1 MPLGGMMLA
10 LFNKISSQ
18 FEGLKRAMDDRKTI
32 LLKDAAAAMNIKP
45 EKVDHSL
52 CVMIKRGLF
61 GENHPY
67 VDDALKIVILDR
79 RYAVYASVKD
89 SLEKFGTELIRARHL
104 PKQLEERRRRN
115 NRGGLAAGVGGFLAD
130 LAGNV
135 LEGKG
140 AKRSFL
146 NATDKFVRGMGGS
159 PEEKHMDTQP
169 EEEMFTA
176 MLSKAREM
184 NNLMAAH
191 PDHSWSQE
199 TGEWL
204 NDARLSVQNWEGY
217 FEAAVGK
224 TEKGTALQLAES
236 KLANE
241 TAPELE
247 RRVAQLKRAFAM
259 GEGNEKTKI
268 SREIL
273 DCCDK
278 LTENRNKIENS
289 EMRQAIDE
297 TMAVLNEICVRLSD
311 GTGIA
316 GNASVRSLRNCYL
329 PAVQTLTEKYAAY
342 EKLRTPDRYTQEA
355 MTEAE
360 HVIIRVVPNALNKLN
375 AELQAGSAIDMESEA
390 IALKQ
395 KLQMDGLM
403 SFRE

>member
-1 MPLGGMMLA
+1 M
-10 LFNKISSQ
+10 
-18 FEGLKRAMDDRKTI
+18 
-32 LLKDAAAAMNIKP
+32 
-45 EKVDHSL
+45 
-52 CVMIKRGLF
+52 
-61 GENHPY
+61 
-67 VDDALKIVILDR
+67 
-79 RYAVYASVKD
+79 
-89 SLEKFGTELIRARHL
+89 
-104 PKQLEERRRRN
+104 
-115 NRGGLAAGVGGFLAD
+115 
-130 LAGNV
+130 
-135 LEGKG
+135 
-140 AKRSFL
+140 
-146 NATDKFVRGMGGS
+146 
-159 PEEKHMDTQP
+159 
-169 EEEMFTA
+169 
-176 MLSKAREM
+176 
-184 NNLMAAH
+184 
-191 PDHSWSQE
+191 
-199 TGEWL
+199 
-204 NDARLSVQNWEGY
+204 
-217 FEAAVGK
+217 
-224 TEKGTALQLAES
+224 
-236 KLANE
+236 
-241 TAPELE
+241 
-247 RRVAQLKRAFAM
+247 AQLKRAFAM

-278 LTENRNKIENS
+278 LAENRNKIENS

-403 SFRE
+403 SFKE